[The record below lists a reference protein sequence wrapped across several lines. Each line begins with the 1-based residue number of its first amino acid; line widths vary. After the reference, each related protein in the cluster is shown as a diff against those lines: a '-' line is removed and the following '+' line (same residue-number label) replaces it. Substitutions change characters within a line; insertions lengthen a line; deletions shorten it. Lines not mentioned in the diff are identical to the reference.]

1 MISYQKFNY
10 KNLEEV
16 KTLYKE
22 ANWTSYLSDDEK
34 LARAFKNSLWIL
46 GAFDNDQL
54 IGFVRCV
61 GDGEHILLVQ
71 DLIVAT
77 AYQRQGIGTTL
88 LKQVW
93 KTFSHVRMIQ
103 LNTDLYD
110 EKANNFYK
118 AFGMKPLAEGQ
129 MISYFRH

>member
-1 MISYQKFNY
+1 MITFKTFDVD
-10 KNLEEV
+10 KLETV
-16 KTLYKE
+16 KGLYKE

-34 LARAFKNSLWIL
+34 LSLAFKNSLWML
-46 GAFDNDQL
+46 GAFDDDQL

-88 LKQVW
+88 LKRVW
-93 KTFSHVRMIQ
+93 DTFSHVRMIQ

-118 AFGMKPLAEGQ
+118 AFGMKPLVEGH
-129 MISYFRH
+129 MISYFR

>member
-110 EKANNFYK
+110 EKANNF
-118 AFGMKPLAEGQ
+118 
-129 MISYFRH
+129 